1 MKNKILETMFMR
13 FVRYILDWRDT
24 RAIIRELNTLSD
36 RQLRDIGIDRS
47 DVNSLIYTRRHKLQ
61 RGKKH

>member
-1 MKNKILETMFMR
+1 MKIRFMETMFMR

-24 RAIIRELNTLSD
+24 RSIIRELNTLTD

-47 DVNSLIYTRRHKLQ
+47 DIEHLIYTREHKLMK
-61 RGKKH
+61 GKKK